1 MELLISIIWI
11 IGAGLLGFLISG
23 IFAGKL
29 NLSRRIFL
37 IPYILIS
44 LTFVTFYFLLESIN
58 IISLLIENWI
68 WGILAG
74 VIVGLF
80 LIKNVL
86 SQPSSRKSKGK
97 TFVVDLLWYGV
108 AYGITDALLLN
119 ILPVLA
125 IWISFSSIGWTS
137 SLFGVIIVAIFGLLA
152 SLFVTI
158 LYHIGYPEFRNS
170 RLIFVLIGNTLITLA
185 FIIPA
190 NPLGAFISH
199 TVMHLA
205 AVYRGPET
213 TIQLP
218 PHYK

>member
-1 MELLISIIWI
+1 
-11 IGAGLLGFLISG
+11 
-23 IFAGKL
+23 
-29 NLSRRIFL
+29 
-37 IPYILIS
+37 
-44 LTFVTFYFLLESIN
+44 
-58 IISLLIENWI
+58 
-68 WGILAG
+68 
-74 VIVGLF
+74 
-80 LIKNVL
+80 
-86 SQPSSRKSKGK
+86 
-97 TFVVDLLWYGV
+97 V